1 MPTLL
6 GVFDNPDD
14 VAEVVTRL
22 RARELGALQTFS
34 PAPFDQIDEAL
45 DENPSKVR
53 VYTLVGG
60 IIGVCLAYLMQI
72 WMSYDWPIV
81 FSGKPYASI
90 PAYTIIGFELM
101 VLFAGVLTLI
111 GFLIVGGLPQF
122 STLKGYSA
130 RFSAEEFGVTVDC
143 SDRDASE
150 VEAVLRAN
158 SAKEVSVVD
167 A

>member
-6 GVFDNPDD
+6 GVFDNPDH

-22 RARELGALQTFS
+22 RARELGELQTFS
-34 PAPFDQIDEAL
+34 PAPFEQIDDAM

-53 VYTLVGG
+53 IFTLIGG
-60 IIGVCLAYLMQI
+60 LIGVFIAYLMQI
-72 WMSYDWPIV
+72 WMSYDWPII

-111 GFLIVGGLPQF
+111 GFLIIGGLPQF
-122 STLKGYSA
+122 STFKGYSA

-143 SDRDASE
+143 SDRDVSE
-150 VEAVLRAN
+150 VEAVLRA
-158 SAKEVSVVD
+158 SAAKEVSVVD

>member
-1 MPTLL
+1 PTLL
-6 GVFDNPDD
+6 GVFDSPDD

-22 RARELGALQTFS
+22 RARELGELQTFS
-34 PAPFDQIDEAL
+34 PAPFEQIDEAM

-53 VYTLVGG
+53 IFTLVGG
-60 IIGVCLAYLMQI
+60 IIGVFIAYLMQI

-111 GFLIVGGLPQF
+111 GLLVVGGLPKF

>member
-6 GVFDNPDD
+6 GVFDNPDH

-22 RARELGALQTFS
+22 RARELGELQTFS
-34 PAPFDQIDEAL
+34 PAPFEQIDDAM

-53 VYTLVGG
+53 VFTLVGG
-60 IIGVCLAYLMQI
+60 LIGVVLAYLMQI
-72 WMSYDWPIV
+72 WMSYDWPIIY
-81 FSGKPYASI
+81 SGKPYASI

-111 GFLIVGGLPQF
+111 GFLIIGGLPQF
-122 STLKGYSA
+122 STFKGYSA

-150 VEAVLRAN
+150 VEAVLRA
-158 SAKEVSVVD
+158 SAAKEVSVVD

>member
-6 GVFDNPDD
+6 GVFDSPDD

-22 RARELGALQTFS
+22 RARELGELQTFS
-34 PAPFDQIDEAL
+34 PAPFEQIDEAM

-53 VYTLVGG
+53 IFTLVGG
-60 IIGVCLAYLMQI
+60 IIGVFIAYLMQI

-111 GFLIVGGLPQF
+111 GLLVVGGLPKF